1 MKSKKIFILL
11 PDGVGLR
18 NFAFTSFIE
27 IGRKKGWD
35 IIFWN
40 NTPFDLVKLGYKEV
54 KLEGKPRAF
63 TDLLKRAKI
72 STELDHFAQKFNDA
86 VYHTYRF
93 SSAKKNIKSR
103 IKETI
108 VSQLTNMH
116 KGEKGLQTLR
126 KKLKNSE
133 RKSAFYQSC
142 KEVLIKEKPDFIFC
156 TNQRPLN
163 AIAALT
169 AAQDLGIPTGT
180 FIFSWDNL
188 PKATLVVDP
197 EYYFVWSEYMKAEL
211 LKYYPF
217 INPEKI
223 YITGSPQFEPHLDL
237 NLRKS
242 REEFFIENQLDLNR
256 EYICFSGDDQTTS
269 PDDPQYLNDAAE
281 TVKRLNTGRKIKLG
295 IIFRRSPVDFSER
308 YAPVLEKYKDLI
320 VPVAP
325 IWEQVGGNWNTIIPT
340 IEDLQLQINTILHT
354 KAVINL
360 GSSMVFDFALFNKP
374 CLFLSYNVE
383 HKMSENWSVEKVYNF
398 IHFKSIPTRQ
408 VVFWLNSK
416 EEIGGKILKA
426 LEKPDLQVQSARTWF
441 ELINQHPVENASQR
455 IWNGIDDITNSDTK

>member
-27 IGRKKGWD
+27 IGRNNGWD

-40 NTPFDLVKLGYKEV
+40 NTPFDLVELGYKEV

-72 STELDHFAQKFNDA
+72 STELDHFAQKFNDP
-86 VYHTYRF
+86 VYQTYRF
-93 SSAKKNIKSR
+93 SSSRKNMKSR
-103 IKETI
+103 IKGFI

-116 KGEKGLQTLR
+116 KGEKGLHTLR
-126 KKLKNSE
+126 KKLKKSE
-133 RKSAFYQSC
+133 RKSTFYQSC

-156 TNQRPLN
+156 TNQRPVN

-180 FIFSWDNL
+180 FVFSWDNL
-188 PKATLVVDP
+188 PKATLVVEP
-197 EYYFVWSEYMKAEL
+197 EYYFVWSEHMKAEL

-217 INPEKI
+217 INPEQI
-223 YITGSPQFEPHLDL
+223 YITGSPQFEPHLDP

-242 REEFFIENQLDLNR
+242 REDFFTENKLDLQR
-256 EYICFSGDDQTTS
+256 EYICFSGDDRTTS
-269 PDDPQYLNDAAE
+269 PDDPQYLNEVAE
-281 TVKRLNTGRKIKLG
+281 TIKSLNTDRKIKLG
-295 IIFRRSPVDFSER
+295 ILFRRSPVDFSER

-325 IWEQVGGNWNTIIPT
+325 IWKQVGGNWNTIIPT

-360 GSSMVFDFALFNKP
+360 GSSMAFDFALFNKP
-374 CLFLSYNVE
+374 CLFLNYNVIQ
-383 HKMSENWSVEKVYNF
+383 KMDEFWSVEKVYSF
-398 IHFKSIPTRQ
+398 IHFKSMPAKN
-408 VVFWLNSK
+408 VVFWINSK
-416 EEIGGKILKA
+416 EEIGDKILKA
-426 LEKPDLQVQSARTWF
+426 LDKPDLQVQSAKAWF
-441 ELINQHPVENASQR
+441 DLINQHPVENASQR
-455 IWNGIDDITNSDTK
+455 IWNGIDDITNSDT